1 MDEWAF
7 VLIVALC
14 IALVA
19 YRIFSAVATRN
30 ARAIAHRITA
40 GYLGGRIASPE
51 RSESLIS

>member
-19 YRIFSAVATRN
+19 YRIGETHWPKLS
-30 ARAIAHRITA
+30 
-40 GYLGGRIASPE
+40 
-51 RSESLIS
+51 